1 MLSLGIFTLFY
12 DLLAKLLLNIYFVL
26 ICCPFAF
33 SSVFLNFSN
42 IIATNSIGF
51 HISFYSSGLT

>member
-42 IIATNSIGF
+42 IIATILLVF
-51 HISFYSSGLT
+51 TFLFIQVD